1 MHRMAFANGKVTAME
16 CDIVTCVVFASK
28 SSKVSGKPFIL
39 CTHHSQHFLP
49 TFDLNYRN
57 DWNFCLSLF
66 RIILMKTTTRESSHQ
81 HQDLDQYILYTTVI

>member
-1 MHRMAFANGKVTAME
+1 MAFANGKVTAME
-16 CDIVTCVVFASK
+16 CDIVTCVVFANK

-57 DWNFCLSLF
+57 DWNFCLSVF